1 MIDPQ
6 LLSEA
11 GGEMLVNKI
20 SNLMQQLKFHTS
32 MYDNI
37 QAGCHQDPGGI
48 LPYSRHTHGRRHDHH
63 GGRQAPQVAGVPDLP
78 RVTA

>member
-20 SNLMQQLKFHTS
+20 SNPVQQLKFHAG
-32 MYDNI
+32 MYEDI
-37 QAGCHQDPGGI
+37 QAG
-48 LPYSRHTHGRRHDHH
+48 
-63 GGRQAPQVAGVPDLP
+63 A
-78 RVTA
+78 